1 MAQQGA
7 QDRLPPIASQPLSIP
22 LAAQGADDGSRKYL
36 EITGVAAPDT
46 PITVSVHLKP
56 ANAPASDTGI
66 EVGTFAA
73 VKNGDKIDW
82 PSGRLVF
89 DITNAAKRFGGQET
103 TVLLIPHR
111 IGSAPDQTF
120 APLKYEKMQIITRRR

>member
-1 MAQQGA
+1 
-7 QDRLPPIASQPLSIP
+7 
-22 LAAQGADDGSRKYL
+22 
-36 EITGVAAPDT
+36 
-46 PITVSVHLKP
+46 LKA

-73 VKNGDKIDW
+73 VNNDGKIEW

-89 DITNAAKRFGGQET
+89 DITDAVKRFGGQET

-111 IGSAPDQTF
+111 IGGDPDQKF
-120 APLKYEKMQIITRRR
+120 APLKYEKMQIITRQP